1 MTEHVILDSR
11 FNQERALRQKVLLF
25 AVFVAV
31 FYGLWFGVVAVNLGR
46 NILAAI
52 DFTMA
57 GLFLWAGYIAIKNP
71 ESLIPERLVA
81 SSTSIFFLYLFASG
95 GNAGIGPLWSF
106 VLPLIV
112 FFLAG
117 FKGGVVLS
125 LLYLSACG
133 GIFLYNRFFP
143 GLFYEHGALFVERFI
158 GIYLLATVVSGAYE
172 FQKCRTEILL
182 LRLLED
188 GRIARARAEA
198 ANEAK
203 SNFLAIVSHE
213 IRTPING
220 INGMIELMN
229 GTSLTADQKKYAEL
243 MRSSCNTLLSLIK
256 DILDL
261 AKIES
266 GKMLLEQTEFNL
278 KHLIDETVAQL
289 QVKAMLKQLKISLK
303 LGDELQE
310 RVIGDPVRLRQILA
324 NLLDNAVKF
333 TAAGEIMVKVG
344 ADSKSS
350 TPGHVLFEVLDSGI
364 GIAPDKLSIL
374 FQDFHQADSS
384 TARVYGGTGLGL
396 AISRRLVSLMGG
408 EIGVESQP
416 DKGSRFF
423 FRIQI
428 QVQR

>member
-11 FNQERALRQKVLLF
+11 FTQERALRQKVLLF

-31 FYGLWFGVVAVNLGR
+31 FYGLWFGIDSIRFGR
-46 NILAAI
+46 KVLATI

-57 GLFLWAGYIAIKNP
+57 GLFLWAGYIAIKQP

-95 GNAGIGPLWSF
+95 GNSGIGPLWSF
-106 VLPLIV
+106 VLPVII

-117 FKGGVVLS
+117 FKGGVIIS
-125 LLYLSACG
+125 LLYLFTCI
-133 GIFLYNRFFP
+133 GIFLYNSFFP
-143 GLFYEHGALFVERFI
+143 GLFYDHSALFIERFI

-172 FQKCRTEILL
+172 FQKYRTEVLL
-182 LRLLED
+182 LNLLAD
-188 GRIARARAEA
+188 GKAAKARAEA

-278 KHLIDETVAQL
+278 KDLVDDTVAQL
-289 QVKAMLKQLKISLK
+289 QVKALLKQLRISLK
-303 LGDELQE
+303 LGEELSE
-310 RVIGDPVRLRQILA
+310 RVIGDPVRLRQVLA

-333 TAAGEIMVKVG
+333 TSEGEIVVKVG
-344 ADSKSS
+344 TDLRSGAS
-350 TPGHVLFEVLDSGI
+350 GRVLFEVLDSGI

-374 FQDFHQADSS
+374 FQDFHQATD
-384 TARVYGGTGLGL
+384 Y
-396 AISRRLVSLMGG
+396 
-408 EIGVESQP
+408 
-416 DKGSRFF
+416 KY
-423 FRIQI
+423 
-428 QVQR
+428 

>member
-11 FNQERALRQKVLLF
+11 FIQERALRQKVLLF

-31 FYGLWFGVVAVNLGR
+31 FYGLWFGVIALKLER
-46 NILAAI
+46 NILAVI
-52 DFTMA
+52 DFCMA
-57 GLFLWAGYIAIKNP
+57 GLFLWAGVIAVKKP
-71 ESLIPERLVA
+71 ESSFPERLVA

-117 FKGGVVLS
+117 FKGGVIIS
-125 LLYLSACG
+125 LFYLVACV
-133 GIFLYNRFFP
+133 GIFFYNRFFP
-143 GLFYEHGALFVERFI
+143 GLFYEHSALFVERFV

-172 FQKCRTEILL
+172 FQKRRTEILL
-182 LRLLED
+182 LSLLEE
-188 GRIARARAEA
+188 GRIAKAKAEA

-229 GTSLTADQKKYAEL
+229 GTSLTAEQKKYAEL
-243 MRSSCNTLLSLIK
+243 MRSSCNNLLSLIK

-278 KHLIDETVAQL
+278 KELVDETVAQL
-289 QVKAMLKQLKISLK
+289 QVKALLKK
-303 LGDELQE
+303 LRINMRLGEELPE
-310 RVIGDPVRLRQILA
+310 RVVGDPVRLRQVLA

-333 TAAGEIMVKVG
+333 SSEGEIVLIVS
-344 ADSKSS
+344 ADSK
-350 TPGHVLFEVLDSGI
+350 PCAPDHVLFEVLDSGI

-384 TARVYGGTGLGL
+384 ITRVYGGTGLGL

-423 FRIQI
+423 FSIKLLPPG
-428 QVQR
+428 